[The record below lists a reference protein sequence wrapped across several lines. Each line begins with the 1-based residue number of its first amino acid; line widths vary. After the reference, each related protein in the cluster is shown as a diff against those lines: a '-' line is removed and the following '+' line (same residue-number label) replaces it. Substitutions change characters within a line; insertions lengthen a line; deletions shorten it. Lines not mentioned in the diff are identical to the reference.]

1 MTKRLSYFNRR
12 DFLRAAGVSPVAL
25 PFLQGLPALAGV
37 EPAPPKQ
44 RLIVVFSPN
53 GTLPDHFWPES
64 GPLASDDALPEILKP
79 LAPVRDRTLVLKGL
93 NNRISG
99 DGDGHMRG
107 IGCLLTGI
115 ELLPGNIQGGSDTPA
130 GWSSGRSIDQQIRG
144 HFQSRP
150 DSQTRFGSLEFG
162 VVVPNRADT
171 WTRMIYAGPNK
182 PIAPID
188 DPYQML
194 AKLYGDTR
202 DSAAL
207 KTVLASV
214 QEEYRRVRDLVG
226 EEDRHLLEENAQFV
240 SDMHLRLQA
249 EQQPAELDHAVPEL
263 EPGVGESDANM
274 PKISRMQIELMVNAL
289 ACDFARVASLQ
300 YTQSVG
306 GARMRWLDVE
316 EGHHELS
323 HRPDSDPDAVAKL
336 TRINR
341 WYAGEVA
348 HLAQRLDQTPE
359 PGGDGTLLDNTL
371 IVWTNELG
379 KGNSH
384 TRDNIPFVLVGGRNP
399 ATWGVR
405 GGRAIDLGGVPHNRL
420 LMWLANAC
428 GDDLTTFGSADFC
441 GDGALT
447 GLG

>member
-1 MTKRLSYFNRR
+1 MTHRLSYASRR
-12 DFLRAAGVSPVAL
+12 EFLRAAGVAPVAL

-37 EPAPPKQ
+37 EPAPPRQ

-53 GTLPDHFWPES
+53 GTIPKHFWPEP
-64 GPLASDDALPEILKP
+64 GPLAEADALPEILQP
-79 LAPVRDRTLVLKGL
+79 LAPFRDRTLLLKGL
-93 NNRISG
+93 NNQIRG

-115 ELLPGNIQGGSDTPA
+115 ELLPGNVQGGSDTPA
-130 GWSSGRSIDQQIRG
+130 GWSSGMSIDQHLRG
-144 HFQSRP
+144 FLQARP
-150 DSQTRFGSLEFG
+150 DCQTRFGSLEFG
-162 VVVPNRADT
+162 VVVPNRANT
-171 WTRMIYAGPNK
+171 WTRMVYAGANK
-182 PIAPID
+182 PLAPID

-202 DSAAL
+202 DRESL
-207 KTVLASV
+207 RSVLGSV
-214 QEEYRRVRDLVG
+214 QEEFRRVSDLVG
-226 EEDRHLLEENAQFV
+226 EHDRRVLQENAQFV
-240 SDMHLRLQA
+240 HDMHLRLEA
-249 EQQPAELDHAVPEL
+249 EQDTAELDHPVPDL
-263 EPGVGESDANM
+263 EPGVGESDENM

-289 ACDFARVASLQ
+289 ACDFTRVATLQ

-306 GARMRWLDVE
+306 GARMRWLDVQ

-323 HRPDSDPDAVAKL
+323 HKPDADAEAVAKL

-341 WYAGEVA
+341 WYAGEIA
-348 HLAQRLDQTPE
+348 HLAKRLDETPE

-379 KGNSH
+379 KGNNH
-384 TRDNIPFVLVGGRNP
+384 TRDDIPFLLVGGRNP
-399 ATWGVR
+399 RTWNVS
-405 GGRAIDLGGVPHNRL
+405 GGRAIDFGGVPHNRL
-420 LMWLANAC
+420 LMWLAGAY
-428 GDDLTTFGSADFC
+428 GDDLQSFGNPDFC